1 MANRKTK
8 LKKTKSKHLKTK
20 KNMSNMNNFYIFSEA
35 KIYKKQNG
43 KVLEN
48 SNIIKEIKNNK
59 MLIKGYKNGKKINI
73 TKKIKI
79 KSNSYGYW

>member
-8 LKKTKSKHLKTK
+8 LKKTKHLKTK

-73 TKKIKI
+73 TKK
-79 KSNSYGYW
+79 SNSYGYW

>member
-1 MANRKTK
+1 MVNRKTK
-8 LKKTKSKHLKTK
+8 SKKSKYLKKSKSSL
-20 KNMSNMNNFYIFSEA
+20 NDFYIFSEA